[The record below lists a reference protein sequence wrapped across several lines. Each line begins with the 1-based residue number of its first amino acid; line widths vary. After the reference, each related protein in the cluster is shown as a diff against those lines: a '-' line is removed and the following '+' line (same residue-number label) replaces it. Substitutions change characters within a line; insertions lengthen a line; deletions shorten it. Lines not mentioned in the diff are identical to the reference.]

1 MPKWIGA
8 LVLGSLL
15 TGAAAMPAQAAQYAV
30 NDFILG
36 TQLPAAAFRDYRC
49 GPSEQFD
56 GFVWCQRNRPGSA
69 RRGPFSVTQ
78 SLLHSRDGKIAYINR
93 QQNPVVFDGNDAED
107 DIRSFS
113 RRFGSQ
119 PRITKLPRRGGLE
132 GMMALWGD
140 VTVEPLDDDSVKVL
154 ADGRSPRKGFLV
166 DYVGNLTKS
175 AQDGLPIFRITG
187 GAGFIWAASFDQRG
201 RGTLRLTAVDASVL
215 SPPVADAPPPK
226 PVAESPSP
234 EPAPAQVATAAEPPS
249 GTSRVRTEIVDPTV
263 RATETPQ
270 PDGKAEPQVA
280 EPPAKV
286 ESEKVEPPVNVAQ
299 VDVESTKAETA
310 RFDVQAAET
319 KGTGVAGEASGINNE
334 LGRLRTATRL
344 AFAIVA
350 GLLIAL
356 VATLLMI
363 FGRRKRANNAML
375 AANAKRG
382 SVATAVPSP
391 SVSPAEAAGPRL
403 PTYAPAAGGGPS
415 TVVHTV
421 FDSPVAARAAA
432 TTRRVSEPPAVSS
445 HDAPDADPAPPAPAA
460 MEEQSQLSIV
470 PDDPP
475 DAVETVAHDPPA
487 TDDPV
492 QRLVELAKLRA
503 SGMLTESEFNQL
515 KASIIAATAR
525 ENAASSDRPPHTAL

>member
-15 TGAAAMPAQAAQYAV
+15 SSAAAMSALAAPYAV

-78 SLLHSRDGKIAYINR
+78 SLLHSRDGKIAYVNR
-93 QQNPVVFDGNDAED
+93 QQNPVVFDGNDVDD

-132 GMMALWGD
+132 GVMALWGD

-201 RGTLRLTAVDASVL
+201 RGTLRLTAVDASML

-234 EPAPAQVATAAEPPS
+234 ESAAAPAQVATAAEPPS
-249 GTSRVRTEIVDPTV
+249 GTGRVRTEIVDPTV
-263 RATETPQ
+263 AG
-270 PDGKAEPQVA
+270 DGDA
-280 EPPAKV
+280 
-286 ESEKVEPPVNVAQ
+286 
-299 VDVESTKAETA
+299 
-310 RFDVQAAET
+310 
-319 KGTGVAGEASGINNE
+319 
-334 LGRLRTATRL
+334 
-344 AFAIVA
+344 
-350 GLLIAL
+350 
-356 VATLLMI
+356 
-363 FGRRKRANNAML
+363 
-375 AANAKRG
+375 
-382 SVATAVPSP
+382 
-391 SVSPAEAAGPRL
+391 AAGRE
-403 PTYAPAAGGGPS
+403 G
-415 TVVHTV
+415 
-421 FDSPVAARAAA
+421 
-432 TTRRVSEPPAVSS
+432 
-445 HDAPDADPAPPAPAA
+445 
-460 MEEQSQLSIV
+460 
-470 PDDPP
+470 
-475 DAVETVAHDPPA
+475 
-487 TDDPV
+487 
-492 QRLVELAKLRA
+492 RA
-503 SGMLTESEFNQL
+503 SGRRAGREGEFSESRTGRERRAGERRVRRRRSRRGLTC
-515 KASIIAATAR
+515 
-525 ENAASSDRPPHTAL
+525 RPPTRKAPVWPAKPAE